1 MFSEPLLH
9 FINGEVFT
17 TLSEKNNVM
26 VHRDKYPPTSTIN
39 GLDTIRVGGNNFP
52 KYVAI
57 DLNPH
62 IMK

>member
-1 MFSEPLLH
+1 MP

-17 TLSEKNNVM
+17 TLSEKNPVM
-26 VHRDKYPPTSTIN
+26 VHRDKHSLTNTIN
-39 GLDTIRVGGNNFP
+39 ALDTIRAGGNNFP

-62 IMK
+62 IPK

>member
-1 MFSEPLLH
+1 MFSEPLVH

-26 VHRDKYPPTSTIN
+26 VHRDKYSPTNTIN
-39 GLDTIRVGGNNFP
+39 GLDTIRVGEIIFQNI
-52 KYVAI
+52 AI

-62 IMK
+62 IPK